1 MYRLP
6 ALKTLGDKINLH
18 VKLKKMRFPEIP
30 MFIFSM
36 IYSILIENNKIDIFA
51 NVVLAPAQH

>member
-1 MYRLP
+1 
-6 ALKTLGDKINLH
+6 
-18 VKLKKMRFPEIP
+18 

>member
-1 MYRLP
+1 
-6 ALKTLGDKINLH
+6 
-18 VKLKKMRFPEIP
+18 
-30 MFIFSM
+30 MFIFSL